1 MLMKNL
7 HSDSLALLSGAMA
20 RKIMTGAN
28 VQQKNSFPRYV
39 VVLTFPLHKKKK
51 ETKKMAVEKASI
63 CLTIYAW
70 ALTKGIPGEMPC
82 LHSTKYHLGLQVRGK
97 KIQPCCI
104 FDLDRSGTKS

>member
-7 HSDSLALLSGAMA
+7 HSDNLALLSGAMA

-51 ETKKMAVEKASI
+51 RNEKNGCGKS
-63 CLTIYAW
+63 LDLPHY
-70 ALTKGIPGEMPC
+70 LR
-82 LHSTKYHLGLQVRGK
+82 LG
-97 KIQPCCI
+97 P
-104 FDLDRSGTKS
+104 D